1 MFTFFVLF
9 LLYLIHFGI
18 VNKARLVMKRASIGG
33 MVKGSGQLFLCV
45 CVCVCVC
52 VFGGGGGGEWKSV
65 HARSRKND
73 VYELGMYLCLNI
85 VIDK

>member
-45 CVCVCVC
+45 CVCMCVC
-52 VFGGGGGGEWKSV
+52 VWGGGGEGSGRVCTLDPGKMMFMNWVCISV
-65 HARSRKND
+65 
-73 VYELGMYLCLNI
+73 
-85 VIDK
+85 